1 MLILTRGL
9 RTEQRRKNYLVLAE
23 SNYFQGNKEK
33 AIDFYNKSL
42 EFKGS
47 LEDDIEILF
56 NIALIYDELDLPQDS
71 IKAYD
76 RILALDPVNPGAYY
90 GKAIMEEQ
98 LGNDDRALYYYKQ
111 AIKSDPKYDRA
122 YFFLANLYDKLD
134 MKDLAIEYY
143 IKVIELVPE
152 DYHAYN
158 NLGSI
163 YEEMGIIK
171 GP

>member
-1 MLILTRGL
+1 
-9 RTEQRRKNYLVLAE
+9 
-23 SNYFQGNKEK
+23 
-33 AIDFYNKSL
+33 
-42 EFKGS
+42 
-47 LEDDIEILF
+47 
-56 NIALIYDELDLPQDS
+56 
-71 IKAYD
+71 
-76 RILALDPVNPGAYY
+76 
-90 GKAIMEEQ
+90 MEEQ

-111 AIKSDPKYDRA
+111 AIKSDLSMIGPIS
-122 YFFLANLYDKLD
+122 LANLYDKLD